1 EVGALVEPTVEL
13 LLVVELACERAAG
26 LEARL
31 GVALQPLNHTLRL
44 RIFGLEEAP
53 ADAELAAE
61 SSERLGWPAAA
72 GVQRALAVPDQ
83 RLRQPAQPTKTLA
96 DPMQQVGR
104 LLREHERAGAGA
116 RVWQTADHNVAA
128 PCLPAADRNLAAR
141 LPKVELAERAR
152 PIGAALKGARPRQKQ
167 RPHLAQVVVED
178 RLAPGVALLLEQL
191 PHPLTGKPRLR
202 TQQPVHLVAERIEL
216 RRPRRTPIT
225 RRLNRAQRPSDR
237 VTAVARA
244 PDDLLD
250 RQPLHEIQ
258 ATDLRPLLHPDHN
271 LLLART
277 TILSEA

>member
-1 EVGALVEPTVEL
+1 
-13 LLVVELACERAAG
+13 
-26 LEARL
+26 
-31 GVALQPLNHTLRL
+31 
-44 RIFGLEEAP
+44 
-53 ADAELAAE
+53 
-61 SSERLGWPAAA
+61 
-72 GVQRALAVPDQ
+72 
-83 RLRQPAQPTKTLA
+83 
-96 DPMQQVGR
+96 
-104 LLREHERAGAGA
+104 
-116 RVWQTADHNVAA
+116 
-128 PCLPAADRNLAAR
+128 PAADRNLAAR

-178 RLAPGVALLLEQL
+178 RLATGVALLLEQL

-277 TILSEA
+277 TILSEALDHPGRHHRRRQGGQLSTGLRGSVFNRRRYARPGSVGDAEPAGQTRCTCRSRSMAPAATIEVTRRRTASSRDVCKHEPA